1 MTTDTN
7 TLMAPRAA
15 QDLMAAAVDWT
26 QYDGNRVT
34 SNASHGA
41 VYIAMWGQLFA
52 IPDGDTFNSMF
63 NNWDGILNSD
73 YLVDNMPRGAPL
85 ASGSF
90 IALGSRSPAQY
101 LVTFGQKL
109 HIPDPATV
117 SRFNFRGPTG
127 IPQLAVDYIP
137 TGRSVT

>member
-1 MTTDTN
+1 MTTDISTI
-7 TLMAPRAA
+7 MAPKAA
-15 QDLMAAAVDWT
+15 QDLLAAAVDWT
-26 QYDGNRVT
+26 QYDGNRIT
-34 SNASHGA
+34 SHSSGGA
-41 VYIAMWGQLFA
+41 VYLAMWGQLFA

-73 YLVDNMPRGAPL
+73 YLVDNMPRGVPF

-90 IALGSRSPAQY
+90 IAIGARSAAQY

-117 SRFNFRGPTG
+117 SKFNFRGPTK
-127 IPQLAVDYIP
+127 IPQLAIDYIQN
-137 TGRSVT
+137 GRSIS

>member
-1 MTTDTN
+1 MTIDTSSV
-7 TLMAPRAA
+7 MDPGAA
-15 QDLMAAAVDWT
+15 QEILAAAVDWT

-34 SNASHGA
+34 SHGTGA
-41 VYIAMWGQLFA
+41 IYLAMWGQLFP
-52 IPDGDTFNSMF
+52 IPDGDTFNSVF
-63 NNWDGILNSD
+63 NNWDNILNSD
-73 YLVDNMPRGAPL
+73 YLVDNMPHGAPL
-85 ASGSF
+85 ASGSL
-90 IALGSRSPAQY
+90 IAVGSRSNAQY

-127 IPQLAVDYIP
+127 IPQLAVNYIP

>member
-1 MTTDTN
+1 MTIDTSSV
-7 TLMAPRAA
+7 MDPGAA
-15 QDLMAAAVDWT
+15 QEILAAAVDWT

-34 SNASHGA
+34 SHGTGA
-41 VYIAMWGQLFA
+41 IYLAMWGQLFP
-52 IPDGDTFNSMF
+52 IPDGDTFNSVF
-63 NNWDGILNSD
+63 NNWDNILNSD
-73 YLVDNMPRGAPL
+73 YLVDNMPHGAPL
-85 ASGSF
+85 ASGSL
-90 IALGSRSPAQY
+90 IAAGSRSNAQY

-127 IPQLAVDYIP
+127 IPQLAVNYIP